1 MISQSSTTATLTDVP
16 PSTSMGVQ
24 ASPEMTTMG
33 MQATAPMSTMG
44 MQATAPMS
52 TMGMQATAPLSTMG
66 IQATAPMST
75 TGTDAPDIEDIGN
88 EDDSISDIDDKEA
101 TYDFGTQVESNDFDF
116 QKNVKAKIVDQFTIY
131 PGIIKKKVSPI
142 LTSGSPDK
150 NIYIGTDGK
159 LFNMSNRKVAKKA
172 SKNRYDWVATYD
184 YISNLINYEMQDNS
198 IGSSQ
203 SFGFNIESGAY
214 ETLRDIVMGKDF
226 PQQTRL
232 PIPYKKGT
240 NRVGDSIPVNL
251 E

>member
-1 MISQSSTTATLTDVP
+1 MISQSSTTATQTDVP

-24 ASPEMTTMG
+24 ASPEMITMG

-52 TMGMQATAPLSTMG
+52 TMG

-75 TGTDAPDIEDIGN
+75 TGTDVPDIEDIGY

-116 QKNVKAKIVDQFTIY
+116 QKNAKAKIVDQYTIN

-150 NIYIGTDGK
+150 NVYMGTDGK
-159 LFNMSNRKVAKKA
+159 LFNMSNRKVANKP
-172 SKNRYDWVATYD
+172 SNRYDWVATFD
-184 YISNLINYEMQDNS
+184 YILNLINYEMQDNS

-203 SFGFNIESGAY
+203 PFGFNIESGAY
-214 ETLRDIVMGKDF
+214 ETYCNGKGF
-226 PQQTRL
+226 SR
-232 PIPYKKGT
+232 T
-240 NRVGDSIPVNL
+240 NKTTDSIQKRHEPCR
-251 E
+251 